1 MTSLERA
8 MAAVKGKIPD
18 RVPVDLHNFLVA
30 AKMMGEPYSTVFTN
44 AQKIAQSQINA
55 WERFK
60 HDILL
65 VEVGTT
71 TTAEAVGC
79 KVIYRDKDAP
89 VVGNPL
95 LDKLSDVKYLKL
107 PDFYNSGGQMR
118 EMIEAIKIITKKI
131 GDKVFIMGRAD
142 QGPFSLASQIRG
154 YNNFLLDIALRKNIE
169 LIHELLDFCCSVT
182 TRYALA
188 LIDAGAHGTSM
199 GESIAG
205 PDVVSPDV
213 YQEFAFPY
221 EKKAIQELKR
231 KGIIVANHICGNV
244 TSIIEKMVET
254 GADILEI
261 DEKTNL
267 QKAKKASQGKTCLL
281 GPISPERLRR
291 GTPEEIEFLCREAL
305 KIAAPGGG
313 FILGPGCA
321 MGGDTPLENIDALVK
336 TVKRYGRYEGSTLRN
351 WQLLDL

>member
-8 MAAVKGKIPD
+8 IATVKGRIPD

-30 AKMMGEPYSTVFTN
+30 AEMMGESYSAVFMD

-55 WERFK
+55 WERFR

-65 VEVGTT
+65 VEVGTAT
-71 TTAEAVGC
+71 LAEAVGC
-79 KVIYRDKDAP
+79 KVTYREKDAP
-89 VVGNPL
+89 VVGSPL
-95 LDKLSDVKYLKL
+95 LERLGDVKYLKI
-107 PDFYNSGGQMR
+107 PDPYNSGGQMR

-131 GDKVFIMGRAD
+131 GDEVFIMGRAD

-154 YNNFLLDIALRKNIE
+154 YNDFLLDIALKKNAE
-169 LIHELLDFCCSVT
+169 LIHELLDFCCRVT

-188 LIDAGAHGTSM
+188 LIDAGAHGTSI

-205 PDVVSPDV
+205 PDVVSPDI

-221 EKKAIQELKR
+221 ERKIIQELEK
-231 KGIIVANHICGNV
+231 KGIVVANHICGNV
-244 TSIIEKMVET
+244 TFIIERMVET
-254 GADILEI
+254 GAAILEI

-267 QKAKKASQGKTCLL
+267 QKAKKAAQGKTCLL

-291 GTPEEIEFLCREAL
+291 DTPEEIELLCRKAL

-321 MGGDTPLENIDALVK
+321 MAGNTPSKNIDALIR
-336 TVKRYGRYEGSTLRN
+336 TVEKYGRYKE
-351 WQLLDL
+351 

>member
-8 MAAVKGKIPD
+8 MATVQGRIPD

-30 AKMMGEPYSTVFTN
+30 AEMMEEPYSAIFTD
-44 AQKIAQSQINA
+44 ARKIAQSQINA
-55 WERFK
+55 WERFR
-60 HDILL
+60 HDILM

-71 TTAEAVGC
+71 TLAEAVGC
-79 KVIYRDKDAP
+79 KVTYRDKDAP
-89 VVGNPL
+89 VVESPL
-95 LDKLSDVKYLKL
+95 LERLSDVKYLRL
-107 PDFYNSGGQMR
+107 PDPYKVGGQMR
-118 EMIEAIKIITKKI
+118 EMIEAIKIITKKT
-131 GDKVFIMGRAD
+131 GDKVFVMGRAD
-142 QGPFSLASQIRG
+142 QGPFSLASQLRG
-154 YNNFLLDIALRKNIE
+154 YHDFLLDIALKKNAE
-169 LIHELLDFCCSVT
+169 LIHELLGFCCWAT

-205 PDVVSPDV
+205 PDVVSPDI
-213 YQEFAFPY
+213 YREFAFPY
-221 EKKAIQELKR
+221 ERKIIQDLKK

-244 TSIIEKMVET
+244 ASIIEKMVET
-254 GADILEI
+254 GAAIVEI

-267 QKAKKASQGKTCLL
+267 QKAKKAAQGKTCLL

-291 GTPEEIEFLCREAL
+291 GTPEEIEFLCRKAL

-321 MGGDTPLENIDALVK
+321 MAGNTPSQNIDVLIR
-336 TVKRYGRYEGSTLRN
+336 TVEKYAVSF
-351 WQLLDL
+351 